1 MRTRPY
7 ILLLSTNT
15 GYGSG
20 KTTVAKAMREM
31 DSNLETISFA
41 TPLKEMVKCLF
52 LSMGATEAEA
62 TALLYDDDLKNRP
75 IPQLGDGT
83 ITPRRLLQTLG
94 TEWRNMVDPDLW
106 VNIALQKA
114 CTLVE
119 EGKNI
124 CIDDVRFPHEITC
137 FQKGYFTGHEVIH
150 LNIDR
155 PGNSK
160 GLGQHAS
167 EAGLAGVT
175 PDFQMFNDGT
185 IEELK
190 FKVKDLFFPDLHR

>member
-1 MRTRPY
+1 MRARSY

-20 KTTVAKAMREM
+20 KTTVARAMQEL
-31 DSNLETISFA
+31 DPNLEIISFA

-52 LSMGATEAEA
+52 QSMGMTSDIAG
-62 TALLYDDDLKNRP
+62 ALTYDSDLKDLP
-75 IPQLGDGT
+75 ILGLGDGT
-83 ITPRRLLQTLG
+83 ITPRRLMQTLG
-94 TEWRNMVDPDLW
+94 TEWRNMIDPDLW
-106 VNIALQKA
+106 VNIALGKVANLGEQ
-114 CTLVE
+114 
-119 EGKNI
+119 GKNI
-124 CIDDVRFPHEITC
+124 CIDDVRFPHEVAC
-137 FQKGYFTGHEVIH
+137 LRRGYFTSYEVIH
-150 LNIDR
+150 LNVDR